1 MVQLSMP
8 VATQML
14 LQVAERNIGQLTDI
28 ETDVYTGLASPGKQ
42 QVSSDAT
49 NIGAGSGRATLAAAR
64 YRDASGGGIGCFK
77 PRSPR
82 PITGLLTSSQFL
94 LGHQLTQFPQR

>member
-28 ETDVYTGLASPGKQ
+28 ETDVYTGLASPGK
-42 QVSSDAT
+42 A
-49 NIGAGSGRATLAAAR
+49 AGHQRRDKYRRRKRAR
-64 YRDASGGGIGCFK
+64 YFGRGTLS
-77 PRSPR
+77 
-82 PITGLLTSSQFL
+82 
-94 LGHQLTQFPQR
+94 